1 VTHFVRD
8 ILYAFRLIRKAPL
21 FSLYVMVPLAL
32 GIGLNGAIFIL
43 LDALLLRPL
52 PVKQPESLVRLVQM
66 VQNLGPRSYYSYD
79 ALEAIERKST
89 SLTQIIGYADS
100 NTAVR
105 DASGVSRI
113 RCQIVTGNFFT
124 ALGVQPLYGR
134 ILTSADSLDPAASP
148 PVVLSYPYWR
158 RQLQGDP
165 AIIGR
170 TITLEDRPFT
180 VVGVMP
186 QRFNGLEVETSPDI
200 FVPLMAASLV
210 SRTNPDANSFRKFEY
225 SLAARLRPGV
235 TLEHARAE
243 SAAIVRATMNIQPDP
258 MLREEHLEL
267 QPIGKGVSLIRPKF
281 ASGLILLMGG
291 VGLLLLMICANVGGL
306 LLARASARR
315 EETAVRLAIGA
326 TTGQLVRQWLTESL
340 VLTAIG
346 GMAGLCIAIA
356 AAPLLVRA
364 LPPIRDFSA
373 AVLTLSLDLRPDGRM
388 FVFAIA
394 MGIVCA
400 LFAGLPAAL
409 DTTRANLH
417 SSLKASRGTSRQP
430 LRWALVALEIALCT
444 FLLAGAGLL
453 VSTFRNL
460 RALDPGFDRD
470 HIVTFSLDPGMA
482 NYTVE
487 QAASL
492 RTRLLA
498 AVRILPEVESAGTA
512 ALGLMRGTGMK
523 TTAAPEGQ
531 ITPPSDFLNSSLNFV
546 SPEYFETMR
555 IPLLAGRNFRPDE
568 PEAKP
573 YRVIVNRAFVRRFF
587 PNLDA
592 IGRKFGIGT
601 GKIVPGDYEIIGVV
615 GDAKYRSL
623 REKVPPTIYNFR
635 YSDPKYVAGFILHVR
650 TKNHPDSIIQSV
662 RRALN
667 QIDPRLPF
675 FEIRTLAEEVDA
687 TLWAERLL
695 AWLSAVFAVAAAVL
709 ATLGVYATLAYAIA
723 QSRKEIG
730 IRVALGAR
738 AADVL
743 RLFSARPM
751 SFAGLGALLGVAGF
765 YAATPAFRS
774 VLYEVSS
781 TDPSTV
787 ISAAAAVLFIALA
800 ATIVAVSGALRVDP
814 AIVLRDE

>member
-1 VTHFVRD
+1 VAGFIRD
-8 ILYAFRLIRKAPL
+8 LSYALRLIRKSPL
-21 FSLYVMVPLAL
+21 FSLYVIVPLAL

-43 LDALLLRPL
+43 VDALLLRPL
-52 PVKQPESLVRLVQM
+52 PVKKPEELVRLVQV

-79 ALEAIERKST
+79 AFQALEQKST
-89 SLTQIIGYADS
+89 SLTEMIGYEDV

-105 DASGVSRI
+105 DSSGVSRI
-113 RCQIVTGNFFT
+113 RCQIVTGNYFT

-134 ILTSADSLDPAASP
+134 VLTSADAFEPAASP
-148 PVVLSYPYWR
+148 PVVVSYPYWR

-165 AIIGR
+165 NIVGKK
-170 TITLEDRPFT
+170 ITLEDQPFT

-200 FVPLMAASLV
+200 RVPLVAASLV
-210 SRTNPDANSFRKFEY
+210 SKSNPDADSFRKFEY
-225 SLAARLRPGV
+225 SLAARLRPGMS
-235 TLEHARAE
+235 LERARAE
-243 SAAIVRATMNIQPDP
+243 TAAIVYATMQTQPGSVARDE
-258 MLREEHLEL
+258 RLEL
-267 QPIGKGVSLIRPKF
+267 QPIGRGISLIRPKF
-281 ASGLILLMGG
+281 AAGLVLLMSG

-306 LLARASARR
+306 LRARASARR

-326 TTGQLVRQWLTESL
+326 TPGRLVRQWLTESF

-346 GMAGLCIAIA
+346 GVAGLCVAFA
-356 AAPLLVRA
+356 ATPLLVRA
-364 LPPIRDFSA
+364 LPTLRDFGA
-373 AVLTLSLDLRPDGRM
+373 TALTLSVDLRPDGRM
-388 FVFAIA
+388 VVFAIA
-394 MGIVCA
+394 LCIVCA

-409 DTTRANLH
+409 QATRANLQ
-417 SSLKASRGTSRQP
+417 SSLKAARSTSRQP
-430 LRWALVALEIALCT
+430 LRWILVAIQIGLCT

-453 VSTFRNL
+453 ISTFRHL

-482 NYTVE
+482 HYTVE
-487 QAASL
+487 QATAL

-498 AVRILPEVESAGTA
+498 AVRDLPGVKSAGTA
-512 ALGLMRGTGMK
+512 VLGLMRGTGMK

-531 ITPPSDFLNSSLNFV
+531 VTPRSDFLNSSMNFV
-546 SPEYFETMR
+546 STEYFETMR
-555 IPLLAGRNFRPDE
+555 IPLVTGRNFRVDE
-568 PEAKP
+568 PESKP
-573 YRVIVNRAFVRRFF
+573 THVIVNSAFVRRFF
-587 PNLDA
+587 PTVDP

-601 GKIVPGDYEIIGVV
+601 DKIVPADYEIIGVV

-623 REKVPPTIYNFR
+623 REIVPPTIYNFR
-635 YSDPKYVAGFILHVR
+635 YSDPKYVVGFILHVR
-650 TKNHPDSIIQSV
+650 TKNRPESIIQPV
-662 RRALN
+662 RGVLN
-667 QIDPRLPF
+667 EIDPRLPF
-675 FEIRTLAEEVDA
+675 FEVRTLAEEVDA

-695 AWLSAVFAVAAAVL
+695 AWLSAVFAGVAAVL
-709 ATLGVYATLAYAIA
+709 ATLGVYATLAYAIE
-723 QSRKEIG
+723 QSRREIG

-751 SFAGLGALLGVAGF
+751 RFAGLGVLLGVIGF

-781 TDPSTV
+781 TDPRTV
-787 ISAAAAVLFIALA
+787 VSAVAAVLLIALA
-800 ATIVAVSGALRVDP
+800 ATVVAVTGALRVDP